1 MRVDLSENQAM
12 TLMSIEPGS
21 YVKGTVKVSF
31 HAEDGTSVTFH
42 VNRLIWNGVQNR
54 FVKEKNEV
62 PQIVKARRNGRSK
75 KTQAKLQKS

>member
-31 HAEDGTSVTFH
+31 RAEDGTSVTFH

-54 FVKEKNEV
+54 FVKERNEV
-62 PQIVKARRNGRSK
+62 PEVVKTRRNGRNK